1 MEVDGQ
7 GLNEIVNTAVAL
19 KLAQEKSL
27 DLVEISPKADPPV
40 VKIMDYKKFM
50 FDLKK
55 KRKEQKAN
63 QPQTT
68 VKELRF
74 GPNIGEHDLETKMSK
89 AEEFLKDGNKL
100 KTFVQFRGRNI
111 IYKDRGREVLE
122 EIATRLSSIAKI
134 ESRPKMY
141 GRRMVM
147 MLSPEE

>member
-1 MEVDGQ
+1 M
-7 GLNEIVNTAVAL
+7 
-19 KLAQEKSL
+19 KLAQEKGL
-27 DLVEISPKADPPV
+27 DLVEISPQAEPPV
-40 VKIMDYKKFM
+40 VKILDYKKFM

-74 GPNIGEHDLETKMSK
+74 GPNIGDHDLETKMSK
-89 AEEFLKDGNKL
+89 ARKFLEEGNKL

-122 EIATRLSSIAKI
+122 EIAQRLSSIAKI

-147 MLSPEE
+147 MLSPED